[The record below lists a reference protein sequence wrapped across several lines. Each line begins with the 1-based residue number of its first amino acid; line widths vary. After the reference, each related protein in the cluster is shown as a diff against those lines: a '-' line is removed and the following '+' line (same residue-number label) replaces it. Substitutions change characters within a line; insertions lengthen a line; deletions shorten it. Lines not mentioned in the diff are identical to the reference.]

1 MAQLQK
7 NASLRWRLIALL
19 AFFFLF
25 GSAILA
31 RVFTLAIINHRIY
44 VNLAAQQN
52 QFSQV
57 LPSRRGNIFF
67 QDKLGNFVPAA
78 FDQPGNTL
86 AISPKSIKYPQK
98 FADKL
103 SGLINMPQ
111 KKILELLSNPND
123 PYEVLMRNVSDD
135 VALNIQNAKLS
146 GVFLTPQTK
155 RTYPNAVFASSVLG
169 FTNTSTTSQKGLY
182 GIERQYDDV
191 LEGQTGFLEGQKDAG
206 GFLVA
211 LGKRIMNPPRDGSD
225 VVLTIDYN
233 IQTKVESEL
242 EALVKKWSAES
253 GTVAVMDPK
262 NGKMLALSSFPS
274 FDPNNYGKEKDY
286 GVFQDP
292 VVESRFELGSVVKPL
307 TMAAGINEH
316 LVTKD
321 TTYVDKGEL
330 KFGSYTINNF
340 DNKAHGVQTMTQ
352 VLEQSLNTGAVFVE
366 QLLGKDKF
374 KQYFDIYGLGEK
386 TGVDLPNEVAGDI
399 KNLNS
404 GRDINYATA
413 SFGQGIALSPIALMD
428 AIAAFAN
435 GGEMVK
441 PYIVDKIVDGSGN
454 EFPVKPEVRRRVVSK
469 ETADTIT
476 QMLVSA
482 VQNGAEVKAGVKGYF
497 IAGKT
502 GTAQVANHETGGY
515 YTDRVIHTFIGY
527 GPAFDPRFFVF
538 IQLNR
543 PQGVKFSSSSIS
555 PTFHNLAEFILNYY
569 EIPPDESQR

>member
-7 NASLRWRLIALL
+7 NDSLRWRLIALL

-25 GSAILA
+25 GTAILV
-31 RVFTLAIINHRIY
+31 RVFTLAIVNHRTY
-44 VNLAAQQN
+44 VNLAARQN
-52 QFSQV
+52 QFSEI

-67 QDKLGNFVPAA
+67 QDKFGNFIPAA

-86 AISPKSIKYPQK
+86 AISPKLIKNPQK
-98 FADKL
+98 FAVTL
-103 SGLINMPQ
+103 SGIIGMPQ
-111 KKILELLSNPND
+111 EKIMAVFKNPND
-123 PYEVLMRNVSDD
+123 PYEILMKNVPDD
-135 VALNIQNAKLS
+135 VALKIQNTKFS

-169 FTNTSTTSQKGLY
+169 FTNTSTTSQKGVY
-182 GIERQYDDV
+182 GVERQYDDV
-191 LEGQTGFLEGQKDAG
+191 LEGQMGFFEGQKDAG
-206 GFLVA
+206 GFWVA

-233 IQTKVESEL
+233 IQAKAESEL

-253 GTVAVMDPK
+253 GAVAVMDPK
-262 NGKMLALSSFPS
+262 TGKMLALASFPS
-274 FDPNNYGKEKDY
+274 FDPNNYGKEKNY
-286 GVFQDP
+286 SVFQNP
-292 VVESRFELGSVVKPL
+292 IVESRFELGSVVKPL
-307 TMAAGINEH
+307 TMAAGINEYV
-316 LVTKD
+316 VTKD

-330 KFGSYTINNF
+330 KFGTYTINNF

-366 QLLGKDKF
+366 QLLGKEKF
-374 KQYFDIYGLGEK
+374 KQYFSVYGLGEK
-386 TGVDLPNEVAGDI
+386 TRIDVPNEVSGDI

-413 SFGQGIALSPIALMD
+413 SFGQGIALSPIALID

-435 GGEMVK
+435 GGEMMK
-441 PYIVDKIVDGSGN
+441 PYVVEKVIDGSGN
-454 EFPVKPEVRRRVVSK
+454 EFSTKPEVRRSVVSK

-482 VQNGAEVKAGVKGYF
+482 VRNGTESKAGVKRYF

-502 GTAQVANHETGGY
+502 GTAQVANQETGGY
-515 YTDRVIHTFIGY
+515 YSDRVIHTFVGY
-527 GPAFDPRFFVF
+527 GPAFNPRFFIF

-543 PQGVKFSSSSIS
+543 PQGVRFSASSIP

-569 EIPPDESQR
+569 EIPPDEK

>member
-1 MAQLQK
+1 M
-7 NASLRWRLIALL
+7 L

-25 GSAILA
+25 GAAIAA
-31 RVFTLAIINHRIY
+31 RVFTLAIVYHKTY
-44 VNLAAQQN
+44 MELAARQN
-52 QFSQV
+52 QFSEI

-67 QDKLGNFVPAA
+67 QNKSGNLILAA
-78 FDQPGNTL
+78 FDQPGNTV
-86 AISPKSIKYPQK
+86 AISPKSIKEPQP
-98 FADKL
+98 FAGKL
-103 SGLINMPQ
+103 SVLINMPQ
-111 KKILELLSNPND
+111 EKILAAFGNPND
-123 PYEVLMRNVSDD
+123 PYEILMKNVPDD
-135 VALNIQNAKLS
+135 IALKIQNAKLN

-182 GIERQYDDV
+182 GIERQYDTV
-191 LEGQTGFLEGQKDAG
+191 LEGETGFFEGQKDAS
-206 GFLVA
+206 GFWVA
-211 LGKRIMNPPRDGSD
+211 LGKRIVNPPRDGSN

-233 IQTKVESEL
+233 IQMKAENEL
-242 EALVKKWSAES
+242 EILVKKWSAES
-253 GTVAVMDPK
+253 GSIAVMDPVT
-262 NGKMLALSSFPS
+262 GKMLAVASFPS
-274 FDPNNYGKEKDY
+274 FDPNNYGKEKNY

-292 VVESRFELGSVVKPL
+292 IMESRFELGSVVKPL

-330 KFGSYTINNF
+330 KFGSYTISNF

-366 QLLGKDKF
+366 QLLGKEKL
-374 KQYFDIYGLGEK
+374 KQYFNAYGLGEK
-386 TGVDLPNEVAGDI
+386 TGVNLPNEVTGDI
-399 KNLNS
+399 NNLNS

-428 AIAAFAN
+428 AIAALAN
-435 GGEMVK
+435 GGEMMK
-441 PYIVDKIVDGSGN
+441 PYIVEKIIDGSDN
-454 EFPVKPEVRRRVVSK
+454 EFLTKPEARRRIVSK

-482 VQNGAEVKAGVKGYF
+482 VQNGAESKAGVKGYF

-502 GTAQVANHETGGY
+502 GTAQVPNHETGGY
-515 YTDRVIHTFIGY
+515 YTDRVIHTFVGW
-527 GPAFDPRFFVF
+527 GPAFHPRFFIY

-543 PQGVKFSSSSIS
+543 PQGVKFSSSSIP
-555 PTFHNLAEFILNYY
+555 PTFHNLTEFILNYY
-569 EIPPDESQR
+569 EIPPNEAISIKSTH